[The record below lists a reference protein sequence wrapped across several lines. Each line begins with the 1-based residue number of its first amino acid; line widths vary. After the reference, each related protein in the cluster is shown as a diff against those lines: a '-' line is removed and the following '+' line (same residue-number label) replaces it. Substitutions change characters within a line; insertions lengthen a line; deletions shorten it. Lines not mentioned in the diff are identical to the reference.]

1 MTSWSSSRRASVRH
15 LARSFHTLMRQSCEQ
30 LANNSSPPEGVIE
43 RTWKPS
49 RDFIQSSAFDSDSN
63 PLFSDTLLNLILA
76 TSLSRTGRRWRSQYD
91 SRRRLGAASQVENKA
106 HDPVSEYPPICCMM
120 HFKLNLT
127 AYGPDLAKINMIKK
141 DLLQMGR
148 GSGVITCGIRCFETT
163 VIICSFH

>member
-63 PLFSDTLLNLILA
+63 PLFSTLLNLILA
-76 TSLSRTGRRWRSQYD
+76 TSLSRTGRRWRSHYD

-120 HFKLNLT
+120 HFNGLWPRLSQDKHDKKRSPSNGKRKWCNNLWHPLFRDNSYYLFISLT
-127 AYGPDLAKINMIKK
+127 
-141 DLLQMGR
+141 
-148 GSGVITCGIRCFETT
+148 
-163 VIICSFH
+163 